1 MKHTLDINHPKLER
15 LKTVFKIKWP
25 RAGLFLKSSLHIG
38 KKPYY
43 WKRNS
48 MPLNEREKERD
59 RKRKWTSWQTNKRG
73 KSRKTNKNST
83 RLNYAHKLRG
93 KHTVNRL
100 EELKKKKKTNHL
112 QTVLLLFQIT
122 KMKNDVIPATLYRG
136 GMGAVGAAEPRRRR
150 EEHGSERGCS
160 ERSHTVRRVEAP
172 KKSTCLTIHL
182 HGLEW
187 VVFTFG
193 NISWWFIP

>member
-73 KSRKTNKNST
+73 ESRKTNKNST
-83 RLNYAHKLRG
+83 RLNYAHQLRG

-100 EELKKKKKTNHL
+100 EELKKKNKKTFTDCSFVISNNKNEKWY
-112 QTVLLLFQIT
+112 QLLST
-122 KMKNDVIPATLYRG
+122 EAERG
-136 GMGAVGAAEPRRRR
+136 
-150 EEHGSERGCS
+150 EHGSERGSS

-172 KKSTCLTIHL
+172 KKIHMP
-182 HGLEW
+182 HNTPAWSG
-187 VVFTFG
+187 VGCFY
-193 NISWWFIP
+193 IR

>member
-73 KSRKTNKNST
+73 ESRKSNKNST
-83 RLNYAHKLRG
+83 RLNYAHQLRG

-100 EELKKKKKTNHL
+100 EELKKKNPFTDCFFVISNNKNE
-112 QTVLLLFQIT
+112 
-122 KMKNDVIPATLYRG
+122 KMNVIPATLYRG
-136 GMGAVGAAEPRRRR
+136 GTGGTRIWAR
-150 EEHGSERGCS
+150 
-160 ERSHTVRRVEAP
+160 
-172 KKSTCLTIHL
+172 L
-182 HGLEW
+182 
-187 VVFTFG
+187 
-193 NISWWFIP
+193 

>member
-100 EELKKKKKTNHL
+100 EELKKKPFTDGSFVISNNKNEKWRDTSY
-112 QTVLLLFQIT
+112 TLL
-122 KMKNDVIPATLYRG
+122 
-136 GMGAVGAAEPRRRR
+136 RRNGR
-150 EEHGSERGCS
+150 HGSGS
-160 ERSHTVRRVEAP
+160 AP
-172 KKSTCLTIHL
+172 AAAGGTRIWTRL
-182 HGLEW
+182 
-187 VVFTFG
+187 
-193 NISWWFIP
+193 